1 MNIFELKFVT
11 TNPRYPPYLKKK
23 KKNQKSKI
31 KNPFDIV
38 ITFHL
43 TTNLNTSCDL
53 SVNSE
58 KKNFFLFLPQIGDRN
73 LISISPSCCI
83 RQFQRFLFMVNLNL
97 LGILLLHLFKSKK
110 ISLKLVN
117 SKQIFFSI

>member
-11 TNPRYPPYLKKK
+11 TNLRYPPYLKKK
-23 KKNQKSKI
+23 RKSKI

-73 LISISPSCCI
+73 LISIYPFSGIIWPLARI
-83 RQFQRFLFMVNLNL
+83 FLMQNCQLNQ
-97 LGILLLHLFKSKK
+97 KS
-110 ISLKLVN
+110 I
-117 SKQIFFSI
+117 